1 MAPAVL
7 RHSASG
13 PTQDG
18 LGATYRGLQ
27 AHEHNWHRLDTGPAG
42 VELLALVEG
51 SAQAAQRCLHEQD
64 WDEALWHI
72 QRGLRFL
79 DMPMP
84 CAQSLALQFDLATLS
99 LQIAT
104 ALPQD
109 DEQRARHLCDQIRD
123 AVFEVIR
130 GMDQVPDGEVAT
142 VALLRA
148 ADILELLGDRSD
160 AHQLRQQSL
169 TRTGAP
175 ALGN

>member
-1 MAPAVL
+1 MEPAAFRLPAP
-7 RHSASG
+7 G
-13 PTQDG
+13 PAQEE

-42 VELLALVEG
+42 VELLALVEA

-84 CAQSLALQFDLATLS
+84 CAQSLALQFNLATLS

-109 DEQRARHLCDQIRD
+109 DEPRARHLCDEIRD

-130 GMDQVPDGEVAT
+130 GIDQVQDGEVAT

-160 AHQLRQQSL
+160 ADQLRQQSL
-169 TRTGAP
+169 TRAGASS
-175 ALGN
+175 LGN